1 MTTTAITV
9 LPELAVKAVSQ
20 VTTKEHVVASKED
33 IQKFCEE
40 ATKFIHEK
48 TLPLTKKKTWVKV
61 VQDKQHPDRI
71 VAEIC
76 GPMRKTSD
84 DGHDKYGPLFSIIIP
99 LFSAKT
105 LGPMLPYNKFN
116 NHWANKDFLKR
127 MNLATAALI
136 ELMDNVEKKVTA

>member
-1 MTTTAITV
+1 MTATATQA
-9 LPELAVKAVSQ
+9 LPDLATKPVSQ
-20 VTTKEHVVASKED
+20 VTSKDHVVASKDQIE
-33 IQKFCEE
+33 KFCEE
-40 ATKFIHEK
+40 ATKFLHEK
-48 TLPLTKKKTWVKV
+48 TLGLTKKKTWVKV

-76 GPMRKTSD
+76 GPMRKTTD

-99 LFSAKT
+99 MFSAKT

-127 MNLATAALI
+127 MNMATSALL
-136 ELMDNVEKKVTA
+136 ELMDQVEKKVTA